1 MHFCGNL
8 SVNLGSILFYIGSM
22 VAFSFQSNLVYL
34 FCLTGISIHAYWAV
48 RTFLQKKGS
57 SNAALDALHEPG
69 LDEKVKIMDDLDREA
84 QRRRE
89 VEQFT
94 RN

>member
-1 MHFCGNL
+1 MI
-8 SVNLGSILFYIGSM
+8 S
-22 VAFSFQSNLVYL
+22 FSFQSNLVYL
-34 FCLTGISIHAYWAV
+34 FCLIGILIHAYWV
-48 RTFLQKKGS
+48 TRIFLKKKAPKHEAL
-57 SNAALDALHEPG
+57 NAMHEPD
-69 LDEKVKIMDDLDREA
+69 LDEKEKIMDDLDREA

>member
-1 MHFCGNL
+1 
-8 SVNLGSILFYIGSM
+8 VNLCSILFYIGSM
-22 VAFSFQSNLVYL
+22 ISFSFQSNLVYL
-34 FCLTGISIHAYWAV
+34 FSLIGILIHAYWVA
-48 RTFLQKKGS
+48 RIFLKKKVPNHEAL
-57 SNAALDALHEPG
+57 NAKHEPD
-69 LDEKVKIMDDLDREA
+69 LDEKEKIMDDLDREA

>member
-1 MHFCGNL
+1 M
-8 SVNLGSILFYIGSM
+8 
-22 VAFSFQSNLVYL
+22 
-34 FCLTGISIHAYWAV
+34 HAYWAV
-48 RTFLQKKGS
+48 RIFLQKKDS
-57 SNAALDALHEPG
+57 SNTVLDALNEPE

>member
-1 MHFCGNL
+1 MISF
-8 SVNLGSILFYIGSM
+8 F
-22 VAFSFQSNLVYL
+22 FQSNLVYL
-34 FCLTGISIHAYWAV
+34 FCLTGISIHAYWAA
-48 RTFLQKKGS
+48 RIFLQKKGS
-57 SNAALDALHEPG
+57 SNALLDALNEPG
-69 LDEKVKIMDDLDREA
+69 LDEKVKIMDDLDREV

>member
-1 MHFCGNL
+1 MHLCGNFPI
-8 SVNLGSILFYIGSM
+8 NLCSILFYIGSM
-22 VAFSFQSNLVYL
+22 ISFSFQSNLVYL
-34 FCLTGISIHAYWAV
+34 FCITGISIHAYWAV

-57 SNAALDALHEPG
+57 SNAALDALNEPG